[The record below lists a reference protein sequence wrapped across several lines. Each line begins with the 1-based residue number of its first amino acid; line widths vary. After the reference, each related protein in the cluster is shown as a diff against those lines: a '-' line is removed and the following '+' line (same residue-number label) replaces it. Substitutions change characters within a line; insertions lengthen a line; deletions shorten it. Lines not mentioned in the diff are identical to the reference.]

1 MYVASRSILSICDHK
16 INNPE
21 SESTRLPSTYP
32 SKYGETI
39 YIHPTALTNFINNY
53 LPNIKFPFVL
63 ISGDSDTTVP
73 TDVQTQSDIIL
84 NHPLLLCWYSQNCTK
99 PDEKLKQLPIGI
111 DFHTLIKRNLNKLK
125 VFYFTKY
132 RYHTLKSQ
140 EEEITNLVK
149 LKNERKNL
157 CYANFHFLL
166 NTRYANDRS
175 DAIKMIPKNLVYY
188 EPIRVNRSQ
197 SWKTMV
203 NYKYVISPHGNG
215 LDCHRTWE
223 SIALGCIPILKSS
236 PLDTMFEGLPVLIVK
251 EWSDVTAELLNT
263 YQPINTNTDKI
274 MLSYWEG
281 LLNKY
286 KTN

>member
-1 MYVASRSILSICDHK
+1 M
-16 INNPE
+16 
-21 SESTRLPSTYP
+21 
-32 SKYGETI
+32 
-39 YIHPTALTNFINNY
+39 
-53 LPNIKFPFVL
+53 
-63 ISGDSDTTVP
+63 
-73 TDVQTQSDIIL
+73 
-84 NHPLLLCWYSQNCTK
+84 
-99 PDEKLKQLPIGI
+99 
-111 DFHTLIKRNLNKLK
+111 
-125 VFYFTKY
+125 
-132 RYHTLKSQ
+132 
-140 EEEITNLVK
+140 
-149 LKNERKNL
+149 
-157 CYANFHFLL
+157 
-166 NTRYANDRS
+166 
-175 DAIKMIPKNLVYY
+175 KMIPKNLVYY
-188 EPIRVNRSQ
+188 ESKRVNRSQ